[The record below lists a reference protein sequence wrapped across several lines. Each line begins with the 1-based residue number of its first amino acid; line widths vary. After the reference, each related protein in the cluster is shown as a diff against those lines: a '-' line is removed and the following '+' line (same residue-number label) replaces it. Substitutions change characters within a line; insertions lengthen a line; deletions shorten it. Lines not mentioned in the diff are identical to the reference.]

1 MDSHDTAS
9 AVHHC
14 ALGFTRPRETGVS
27 GKGELGE
34 RGGVLNICIKGKNK
48 TKFTGWGGAIFICC
62 K

>member
-9 AVHHC
+9 AIHHC

-48 TKFTGWGGAIFICC
+48 TKKVYRLGRGNIYLL
-62 K
+62 